1 MNQTAVFLYAFL
13 VLAPW
18 CNVHLFIPISTCI
31 HLSADIQIL
40 RSLHNHNAMKLML
53 IVLMILV

>member
-1 MNQTAVFLYAFL
+1 MNQTAVFLY

-18 CNVHLFIPISTCI
+18 CNVHLFIPISI
-31 HLSADIQIL
+31 LLSADI
-40 RSLHNHNAMKLML
+40 SLHNHNAMKLVL